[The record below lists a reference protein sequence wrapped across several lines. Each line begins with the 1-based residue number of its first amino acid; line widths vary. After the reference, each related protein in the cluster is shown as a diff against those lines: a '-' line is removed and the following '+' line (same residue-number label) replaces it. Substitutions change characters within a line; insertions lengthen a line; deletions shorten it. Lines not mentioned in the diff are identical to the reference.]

1 MGRLAA
7 EEGQLVASSAAANAI
22 AAKRVARAIRDGE
35 IDAPYDTVATAFPD
49 SSGRYLSKGVYRSFE
64 EGKGRVGSRGRGEK
78 RQRSE
83 RRDNRG
89 RLPA

>member
-35 IDAPYDTVATAFPD
+35 IDDPVRHGRHRV
-49 SSGRYLSKGVYRSFE
+49 SGLLGRYLSKGVYRSFE
-64 EGKGRVGSRGRGEK
+64 EWEG
-78 RQRSE
+78 
-83 RRDNRG
+83 
-89 RLPA
+89 

>member
-49 SSGRYLSKGVYRSFE
+49 SSGGYLSKGVYRSFE
-64 EGKGRVGSRGRGEK
+64 EWEG
-78 RQRSE
+78 
-83 RRDNRG
+83 
-89 RLPA
+89 